1 MHLLR
6 RFGTLFL
13 LAVLLHVARAPL
25 QAQVPDVPVVDKP
38 IARLKAALRQ
48 PITSA
53 TTADSLLTQARQLAY
68 VPGQIVALSQLAGIR
83 LQEQQPEQATAL
95 LLEAKQ
101 LAGQLHD
108 MGDTGWTMAQL
119 SRIQAR
125 FARTAPA
132 LTSYYAPLSQE
143 LQNAMSKSSLPVS
156 RTHSL
161 KELQALKE
169 VDFNPLVFRDQPSG
183 TKQKERGVGARP
195 QAPDEPIIM
204 PPAPNSP
211 AFQKYLRAQLDPVDK
226 WLDTLLAGQ
235 RSAPQVARRLA
246 ASRQLRDRSQA
257 LSKAAANQGDYAKA
271 YQYFRQY
278 TAYKDSL
285 TAAATAQRLAA
296 LEYRQNLLKK
306 EAQIQR
312 LTRERTLREQA
323 ARRQQQFVL
332 VLVGGIALLVGL
344 AVMLIRNNRA
354 KRLANL
360 QLSEQK
366 EALQQAMTELKT
378 AQAQLIQAEKM
389 ASLGELTAGI
399 AHEIQNPLN
408 FVNNF
413 SEVSTELLTELL
425 EHQELA
431 TRDPELEHE
440 LLADVQQNLQKI
452 NQHGQRASAIVKG
465 MLAHAGT
472 STGQKQP
479 TDLNALASE
488 YLQLAYHGATAKD
501 KAFEAHL
508 VTTLDPA
515 LPPALVVPQE
525 ISRVL
530 LNVLGNA
537 FYAVRQ
543 KQQTAGPGYQPE
555 VHLRT
560 QREGNQVKIQVRD
573 NGNGVP
579 AAIKQKVFQPFFTTK
594 PTGEGTGLGLSLSYD
609 IITKGH
615 GGTFALE
622 SEEGQFTEVTLMLP
636 LAS

>member
-6 RFGTLFL
+6 RFGTLFM
-13 LAVLLHVARAPL
+13 LAVLLHVAGSPL
-25 QAQVPDVPVVDKP
+25 QAQVPDVPIADKP

-53 TTADSLLTQARQLAY
+53 ATADSLLAQARQLAY
-68 VPGQIVALSQLAGIR
+68 VPAQVVALSQLAAIR

-95 LLEAKQ
+95 LQEAKQ

-108 MGDTGWTMAQL
+108 MGDTGWTMGQL

-143 LQNAMSKSSLPVS
+143 LQNAMSKSSLPS
-156 RTHSL
+156 GRTQSL
-161 KELQALKE
+161 KELEALKE
-169 VDFNPLVFRDQPSG
+169 VDFNPFVFKNQPSG
-183 TKQKERGVGARP
+183 TKQKGRGVGAWP
-195 QAPDEPIIM
+195 QAPNVPITA
-204 PPAPNSP
+204 PPAPTSP

-235 RSAPQVARRLA
+235 HNPPQVVRRLA
-246 ASRQLRDRSQA
+246 ASRQLRDRNQA

-312 LTRERTLREQA
+312 LTRERTLREQV

-332 VLVGGIALLVGL
+332 VLVGGIALLAVL
-344 AVMLIRNNRA
+344 AIVLIRNNRA

-366 EALQQAMTELKT
+366 EALQEAMTELKT

-413 SEVSTELLTELL
+413 SEVSTELLAELL

-479 TDLNALASE
+479 SDLNALVAE
-488 YLQLAYHGATAKD
+488 YLQLAYHGASAKD
-501 KAFEAHL
+501 NSFEAQL
-508 VTTLDPA
+508 VADLDPA
-515 LPPALVVPQE
+515 LPPISVVPQE

-537 FYAVRQ
+537 FYAVRH
-543 KQQTAGPGYQPE
+543 KHQTTSPSYQPE
-555 VHLRT
+555 VRVRT
-560 QREGNQVKIQVRD
+560 QREGNQVKIMIRD
-573 NGNGVP
+573 NGSGVP

-615 GGTFALE
+615 GGTFSLE
-622 SEEGQFTEVTLMLP
+622 SEEGQFTEVTLTLP
-636 LAS
+636 IGS